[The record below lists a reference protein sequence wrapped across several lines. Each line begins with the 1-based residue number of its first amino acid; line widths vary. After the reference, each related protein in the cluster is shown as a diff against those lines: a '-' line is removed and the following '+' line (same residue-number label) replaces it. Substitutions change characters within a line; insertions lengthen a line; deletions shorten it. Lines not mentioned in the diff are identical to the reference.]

1 MFFSHHKECRP
12 LPALVGNNRAHV
24 GGVGCELVITYQ
36 ETGLLRLRVPV
47 RGGSPPRG
55 RRSKQFDPFPP
66 GWGPGGGASNFG
78 PLPSLVGTGTEKI
91 NLRLWEASKK
101 SPLRKHP
108 MRGPP
113 LRGQHYIFEA
123 PVSYQQTVSAGSFL
137 FREMQRYTN
146 TGRVEHIDNLQS
158 V

>member
-1 MFFSHHKECRP
+1 MRDNP

-47 RGGSPPRG
+47 RGGSPSRG

-78 PLPSLVGTGTEKI
+78 PLPPWVGTRRRSKQFFSRFHTGVGTGMVAKI
-91 NLRLWEASKK
+91 I
-101 SPLRKHP
+101 HTC
-108 MRGPP
+108 
-113 LRGQHYIFEA
+113 FEA
-123 PVSYQQTVSAGSFL
+123 K
-137 FREMQRYTN
+137 
-146 TGRVEHIDNLQS
+146 
-158 V
+158 

>member
-1 MFFSHHKECRP
+1 MAIKILLYACFDCERGKP
-12 LPALVGNNRAHV
+12 LPVLVGNNRAHV

-78 PLPSLVGTGTEKI
+78 PLPPWVGTRRRSKQFFSRFHTGVGTGMVAKI
-91 NLRLWEASKK
+91 IHQNK
-101 SPLRKHP
+101 PLP
-108 MRGPP
+108 
-113 LRGQHYIFEA
+113 I
-123 PVSYQQTVSAGSFL
+123 QTARHQLKGH
-137 FREMQRYTN
+137 N
-146 TGRVEHIDNLQS
+146 
-158 V
+158 